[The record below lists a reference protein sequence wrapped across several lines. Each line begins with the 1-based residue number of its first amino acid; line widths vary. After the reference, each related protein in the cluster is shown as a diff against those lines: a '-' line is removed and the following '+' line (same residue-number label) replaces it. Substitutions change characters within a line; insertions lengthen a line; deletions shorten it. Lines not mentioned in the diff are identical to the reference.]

1 MKAPS
6 GCLPVLL
13 LLAAAAALSVVNPP
27 EELLGTGR
35 KDLEVAEKGQ
45 SEAAKRAAAIE
56 RVKAHHA
63 RLEKLRR
70 YSTAV
75 DQLIDEEAAATR
87 ADKARAGILSEMGE
101 PPVLNLV
108 SERFAVRAEGQQK
121 LVQIPRA
128 LSDNGQLKLRADAV
142 FGHLG
147 ASRCGG
153 AFLKSVSFFGNWT
166 GKAGVLE
173 LKPGSDKPNTPM
185 LIDTRP
191 NFRDASVALEFGNI
205 TFHVE
210 KRYERRASQPQ
221 RSYLDLRVSG
231 LRHHQ
236 DVGGILGSDDHTQ
249 AEVPSAECLSAQ
261 ASDAP
266 VRTSVGSRVVVE

>member
-1 MKAPS
+1 MKAS
-6 GCLPVLL
+6 FGCLPVLL
-13 LLAAAAALSVVNPP
+13 LLSAAAALSVVNPAGQQ
-27 EELLGTGR
+27 LLGTGR

-45 SEAAKRAAAIE
+45 SEAATRAAAVE
-56 RVKAHHA
+56 RVKVHHA

-75 DQLIDEEAAATR
+75 DQLIDEEAAATG
-87 ADKARAGILSEMGE
+87 ADKGRAGILSEMGE
-101 PPVLNLV
+101 PPVLNLL

-128 LSDNGQLKLRADAV
+128 FSDNGQLKLRADAV
-142 FGHLG
+142 FGRLG
-147 ASRCGG
+147 AGRCGG
-153 AFLKSVSFFGNWT
+153 AFLKDVSFFGNWT
-166 GKAGVLE
+166 GKTGVLE
-173 LKPGSDKPNTPM
+173 LKPGSDRPNTPM

-191 NFRDASVALEFGNI
+191 NFRDTSVALEFGGI

-210 KRYERRASQPQ
+210 KRYERSAGLPQ
-221 RSYLDLRVSG
+221 SYLDLRVSG
-231 LRHHQ
+231 LKHHQ

-249 AEVPSAECLSAQ
+249 AEMPSAECLSAQ

-266 VRTSVGSRVVVE
+266 TPTSVGSRVVVE